1 MSTFANTL
9 YHRSLF
15 QRAVRKIL
23 PVVESALPGWIFKPA
38 YKAAFTAYRVAIRLT
53 YLRFVL
59 LAAAKGDGAKV
70 RQAWSVFRV
79 MPYSLVGWSGLE
91 ATYSIIDTVLTK
103 HTPGALV
110 ECGVARGGS
119 AALMGMQTKD
129 ASDRSLWLFDSYEGL
144 PDPGEQDFRDG
155 ATGHHL
161 RPLPKGSC
169 LGTFDAVENL
179 LYRKLKLSRE
189 KVHMAKGWFQNSL
202 SVSSDKIGEIA
213 VLRIDADWY
222 DSVRCCLDTL
232 FDQVVSNG
240 FVIIDDYGTCFGAR
254 QAVDEFLASRR
265 IAVPF
270 TPDRRGGIYFQK
282 P

>member
-1 MSTFANTL
+1 MSTLANSL
-9 YHRSLF
+9 YQRSLF
-15 QRAVRKIL
+15 QRAVGKLL
-23 PVVESALPGWIFKPA
+23 PVVESALPGWIFKAA
-38 YKAAFTAYRVAIRLT
+38 YRAAFTVYRVAIRVT
-53 YLRFVL
+53 YLRFILV
-59 LAAAKGDGAKV
+59 AVAKGDAAKL
-70 RQAWSVFRV
+70 RQVWSVFRV

-91 ATYSIIDTVLTK
+91 ATYSVVRTVLTN

-119 AALMGMQTKD
+119 AALMGVQTKD
-129 ASDRSLWLFDSYEGL
+129 ASGRSLWLFDSYEGL
-144 PDPGEQDFRDG
+144 PDPGERDFRDG
-155 ATGHHL
+155 ATGNHL

-169 LGTFDAVENL
+169 LGTFEAVENL
-179 LYRKLKLSRE
+179 IYRKLNLPRD
-189 KVHMAKGWFQNSL
+189 KVHMVKGWFENSL
-202 SVSSDKIGEIA
+202 TANTGKIGEIA
-213 VLRIDADWY
+213 VLRIDADWH

-254 QAVDEFLASRR
+254 QAVDEFLAARN

-270 TPDRRGGIYFQK
+270 TPDGRGGIYFQK